1 MMLFEAL
8 AAVVLAA
15 AAPAPVSPPEARTYA
30 EGQVWE
36 YRTRPGE
43 KRSLLRIQKIEIPP
57 EDPARRPVYHIS
69 IIGLKLAANVA
80 GVLQHVPVSRET
92 LDSSVT
98 RLSRKRPTF
107 PDVGPGI
114 AEWRR
119 AQGGV
124 FTVTVAEITEM
135 LDRSTRAMP
144 AD

>member
-1 MMLFEAL
+1 MILFEAL
-8 AAVVLAA
+8 AALILAA
-15 AAPAPVSPPEARTYA
+15 AAPQPAPKPAVRTYA

-43 KRSLLRIQKIEIPP
+43 GKSLLKIQKIETPP

-69 IIGLKLAANVA
+69 IIRLKLAPNIVGFLPHA
-80 GVLQHVPVSRET
+80 PVSRET

-98 RLSRKRPTF
+98 RLSRKRATF
-107 PDVGPGI
+107 PDVRPGI

-124 FTVTVAEITEM
+124 FTVTVAAIVEL
-135 LDRSTRAMP
+135 LDQSTRGVP